1 MVSEKSWA
9 AIFIPRGGV
18 DSNAASNRNGCLVQ
32 EAELSGQALNRC
44 PRRVITGVPV
54 DVSMVVDALEAR
66 SSSRS
71 RAAVRRAPDYGRAC
85 VMNGTTGSIRSSNRW

>member
-18 DSNAASNRNGCLVQ
+18 DSNADSNRNGCLVQ

-85 VMNGTTGSIRSSNRW
+85 VMNGTTGSIRSSNRR